1 MKRLLNLLIVVV
13 TFIACKQ
20 TPKDDVAT
28 GEIKEQPEK
37 IIKETPKLTQQEK
50 EQTIEE
56 FLEQLQVAVKNNDVT
71 TIEKSL
77 KFPFEFNWGGES
89 SFYNSY
95 EEIRKDSGKFSYI
108 LEAKSIEREGDM
120 FIITYQDPED
130 IEYFVSFIAIK
141 EGDDFMLTTF
151 MQPH

>member
-1 MKRLLNLLIVVV
+1 MRKLLSLMILLFMLLIG
-13 TFIACKQ
+13 CKQ
-20 TPKDDVAT
+20 EPKT
-28 GEIKEQPEK
+28 N
-37 IIKETPKLTQQEK
+37 IIAEESKNEENKPQETTENK

-56 FLEQLQVAVKNNDVT
+56 FLKQLQTSVKNDDVA

-95 EEIRKDSGKFSYI
+95 KEIKEDSGKFSYI
-108 LEAKSIEREGDM
+108 LEISSIDKEGDM
-120 FIITYQDPED
+120 FILSYQQPNVPD
-130 IEYFVSFIAIK
+130 YFVDFIAIK
-141 EGDDFMLTTF
+141 DGDSFKLTSF